1 VAPRAY
7 WKGYLKLSLVSCP
20 IALFPA
26 TSERE
31 KISFHQLNKETGN
44 RIRYRKID
52 AVTGDDVESA
62 DIVKGYEIAKG
73 EYIELEPEEL
83 DAVAIESKR
92 VIEIDEFVPKAEI
105 DELYLRDPY
114 FIIPDGEVGQQAFAV
129 IREAIRKEGMVAL
142 GKVVFTSREH
152 IIALEPRDKGMIGV
166 TLRYPYEVREAE
178 EYFEAIEDEKVPKD
192 MLDLAIHIVDS
203 KRGEFKP
210 KKFEDHYENA
220 LKELLR
226 KKQKGE
232 KIDRPKE
239 PARTN
244 VVNLMEALRQSVQA
258 SGSKQSNAA
267 RAKTKKGKK
276 RIEGQREM
284 LLPIPGKK
292 DKEAAAKSTAR
303 ASGRHRKAG

>member
-31 KISFHQLNKETGN
+31 KISFHQLHKETGN
-44 RIRYRKID
+44 RIRYRKVD
-52 AVTGDDVESA
+52 AETGEEVDSSH
-62 DIVKGYEIAKG
+62 IIKGYEVAKG

-83 DAVAIESKR
+83 EAVAIDSKR

-114 FIIPDGEVGQQAFAV
+114 FIVPDGEVGQQAFAV

-152 IIALEPRDKGMIGV
+152 VIALEPRDKGMVGV
-166 TLRYPYEVREAE
+166 TLRYPYEVRQPD
-178 EYFEAIEDEKVPKD
+178 EYFDTIDDEKVPKD
-192 MLDLAIHIVDS
+192 MLDLAIHIVDT
-203 KRGEFKP
+203 KRGKFEP
-210 KKFEDHYENA
+210 EKFEDHYENA

-232 KIDRPKE
+232 KIERPRE

-244 VVNLMEALRQSVQA
+244 VVNLMEALRQSVKA
-258 SGSKQSNAA
+258 AGGKQSSAT
-267 RAKTKKGKK
+267 RAQAKKGKK

-303 ASGRHRKAG
+303 PSGRHRKTG